1 MTYWGFYS
9 SFASLFLRPLLL
21 RSSFI
26 EFWCL
31 DLASRRWGL
40 LCVGSDL
47 CVIRTVMAAV
57 VFKINYRELLRDVCH
72 RFSMAVPIY
81 GVPVDDEGLFSVYG
95 EVEISRGN
103 SITEAIRCW
112 GAASSTVDEAEED
125 AARRIIA
132 KLRDE
137 FMFEVHDSN
146 YEDRKFFENLYE
158 RVSTDHIALHAKYK
172 RLKSN
177 YGLLKD
183 YYNNLFTE
191 KEHLVAARKENGRE
205 FRKILFGS

>member
-1 MTYWGFYS
+1 MVES
-9 SFASLFLRPLLL
+9 STEYVA
-21 RSSFI
+21 
-26 EFWCL
+26 
-31 DLASRRWGL
+31 A
-40 LCVGSDL
+40 V
-47 CVIRTVMAAV
+47 VRTVMAAV

-72 RFSMAVPIY
+72 RFSVAVPIY

-158 RVSTDHIALHAKYK
+158 RVSTDHIALQAKYK

-183 YYNNLFTE
+183 YYNNLLTE
-191 KEHLVAARKENGRE
+191 KEHLVAERKEMAENLEKYCSVLKRPKTGGDDRANSAGLSDE
-205 FRKILFGS
+205 DPAAPPGYYGK